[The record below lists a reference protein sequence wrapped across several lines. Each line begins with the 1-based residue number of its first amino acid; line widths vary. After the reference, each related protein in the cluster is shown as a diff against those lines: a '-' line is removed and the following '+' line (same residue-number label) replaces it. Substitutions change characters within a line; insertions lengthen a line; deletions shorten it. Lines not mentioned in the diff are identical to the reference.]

1 MDHHPEVR
9 NQEKIDQFR
18 ERVRKDWDDPQ
29 TVAAWRKWSRTRSET
44 FREVTHALVDAASP
58 SPGHA
63 ILDIAS
69 GAGQPALSLA
79 AAVAPNGTV
88 TATDQSAG
96 MLEVVQENARHAG
109 LSNLRYRQAHAE
121 SLPFPDRTFD
131 RLTCRFGAMFF
142 SDPRGA
148 MKECLRVL
156 LPRGRAAFMVWGPP
170 QQPFFA
176 MTAGVLRRFVDF
188 PEPEEGAPHIFRYAV
203 PGSLS
208 AVLRD
213 AGFTALREE
222 QLRINCERQGT
233 PEEFWEEFRE
243 IAAPFRPLIHGL
255 SPDRRAQLDAEVLA
269 AMRKYES
276 GGSLKF
282 HVEVNL
288 ACGARP

>member
-1 MDHHPEVR
+1 MHTDREAGGTSR
-9 NQEKIDQFR
+9 IEEFR

-44 FREVTHALVDAASP
+44 FAAVTRALVEAVSP

-63 ILDIAS
+63 VLDIAS
-69 GAGQPALSLA
+69 GAGQPALQLA
-79 AAVAPNGTV
+79 AAVAPSGSV

-96 MLEVVQENARHAG
+96 MLEVLQENAQQAG
-109 LSNLRYRQAHAE
+109 LSNLRYRRAHAE

-142 SDPRGA
+142 ADAHGA

-156 LPRGRAAFMVWGPP
+156 LPRGRAAFLVWGAA

-176 MTAGVLRRFVDF
+176 MTAGVLRRFVSM
-188 PEPEEGAPHIFRYAV
+188 PEPEEGAPHVFRYAA
-203 PGSLS
+203 PGSL
-208 AVLRD
+208 AEVLRA
-213 AGFTALREE
+213 AGFASVREE
-222 QLRINCERQGT
+222 NLRIECERQGT

-243 IAAPFRPLIHGL
+243 VAAPFRPHIQALA
-255 SPDRRAQLDAEVLA
+255 PARRAELDAEVYA
-269 AMRKYES
+269 AMRQYAS

-288 ACGARP
+288 ASGTRP